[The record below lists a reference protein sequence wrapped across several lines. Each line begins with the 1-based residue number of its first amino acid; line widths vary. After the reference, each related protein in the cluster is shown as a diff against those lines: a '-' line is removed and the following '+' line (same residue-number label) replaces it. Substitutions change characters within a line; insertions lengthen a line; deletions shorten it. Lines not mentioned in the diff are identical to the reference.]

1 MEDPERRA
9 GLKARILERKAL
21 DFLFQQ
27 ARITDAYNL
36 ITPA

>member
-1 MEDPERRA
+1 MT
-9 GLKARILERKAL
+9 ARMLERKAL

-27 ARITDAYNL
+27 AKIAEGYNL